1 MLLHRIQFSLLFI
14 FSATLLTG
22 CLSLKEKAAIKAE
35 QDKIEQQ
42 RQLAELRKTFKP
54 PVVIYRI
61 DDHRFFT
68 LEEFNEKR
76 EGYTFY
82 NNTQTQAHFKVYN
95 DSACNFRGRLIWAA
109 TQDDYIAFPA
119 TSSNWHGCAGRR
131 DGCQSSVLLYSKG
144 KLMPLITPLGNKTLN
159 PVHETTYF
167 TIVVTD
173 SYYYIGGSFNSSTQ
187 NIPLDISYWK
197 KEPYPTL
204 EEIKNRTWKPH
215 TLEAPLSGIRT
226 PSGQTRFDCSDPSI
240 SPMSKLGDYG
250 RDYRIKK

>member
-1 MLLHRIQFSLLFI
+1 MFVKLLKLPFI
-14 FSATLLTG
+14 VIISTTLLSG
-22 CLSLKEKAAIKAE
+22 CLSLKEKAAIKAK

-42 RQLAELRKTFKP
+42 RQLEELRKTFKP

-82 NNTQTQAHFKVYN
+82 NNTQTQTHFKVYN
-95 DSACNFRGRLIWAA
+95 SSACNFHGRLIWAA

-119 TSSNWHGCAGRR
+119 TSSNWYGCAGRR
-131 DGCQSSVLLYSKG
+131 DACQSSILLYSKG
-144 KLMPLITPLGNKTLN
+144 KFVPVVTPLGNKTLN

-173 SYYYIGGSFNSSTQ
+173 TDFYIGESSNSSTQ
-187 NIPLDISYWK
+187 EVPLNISYWK

-204 EEIKNRTWKPH
+204 EEVKNRTWKPH
-215 TLEAPLSGIRT
+215 TLEAPNPEMKT
-226 PSGQTRFDCSDPSI
+226 PSGQTQFDCSDPSI

>member
-1 MLLHRIQFSLLFI
+1 MLLHRIKFSLLFI

-95 DSACNFRGRLIWAA
+95 GSACNFRGRLIWAA

-119 TSSNWHGCAGRR
+119 VDSNWEGCAGRR
-131 DGCQSSVLLYSKG
+131 DGCQSSVLRYYRGELV
-144 KLMPLITPLGNKTLN
+144 PLIRPLGNKTLN

-173 SYYYIGGSFNSSTQ
+173 TDFYIGESSNSSTLAY
-187 NIPLDISYWK
+187 PLDNLYWEK
-197 KEPYPTL
+197 YPYPTL
-204 EEIKNRTWKPH
+204 EEVENNKWKPH

>member
-1 MLLHRIQFSLLFI
+1 MLLHRIKFSLLFI
-14 FSATLLTG
+14 LSATLLTG

-95 DSACNFRGRLIWAA
+95 GSACNFHGRLIWAA
-109 TQDDYIAFPA
+109 TQDDYVAFPA

-131 DGCQSSVLLYSKG
+131 DGCQSSILQYFKG
-144 KLMPLITPLGNKTLN
+144 KFMPVVMPLGNKTLN
-159 PVHETTYF
+159 PVKETEYF
-167 TIVVTD
+167 TLVVTD
-173 SYYYIGGSFNSSTQ
+173 NHYYIGK
-187 NIPLDISYWK
+187 SYTPPPK
-197 KEPYPTL
+197 KEPLSDLYWEKYSYDTN
-204 EEIKNRTWKPH
+204 EDIKNRISKPH
-215 TLEAPLSGIRT
+215 ALEAPSYEIKT
-226 PSGQTRFDCSDPSI
+226 PSGQTQFDCSDPSI

-250 RDYRIKK
+250 VDYRLVK

>member
-1 MLLHRIQFSLLFI
+1 MRYKLSYFFILLLST
-14 FSATLLTG
+14 STLSG

-42 RQLAELRKTFKP
+42 RQLEELRKTFKS

-95 DSACNFRGRLIWAA
+95 GSACNFRGRLIWAA

-119 TSSNWHGCAGRR
+119 VDSNWEGCAGRR
-131 DGCQSSVLLYSKG
+131 DACQSSILRYYRGELV
-144 KLMPLITPLGNKTLN
+144 PLITPVGNKTLN
-159 PVHETTYF
+159 PVNEMRKF
-167 TIVVTD
+167 TLVVTD
-173 SYYYIGGSFNSSTQ
+173 THFYIGKSYSSSPQ
-187 NIPLDISYWK
+187 
-197 KEPYPTL
+197 KESLSNLSWDKYPYPTL
-204 EEIKNRTWKPH
+204 EEVENNTSKPH
-215 TLEAPLSGIRT
+215 TLEAPNLEMKT
-226 PSGQTRFDCSDPSI
+226 PSGQTQFDCSDPSI

>member
-1 MLLHRIQFSLLFI
+1 
-14 FSATLLTG
+14 
-22 CLSLKEKAAIKAE
+22 
-35 QDKIEQQ
+35 
-42 RQLAELRKTFKP
+42 
-54 PVVIYRI
+54 
-61 DDHRFFT
+61 
-68 LEEFNEKR
+68 
-76 EGYTFY
+76 
-82 NNTQTQAHFKVYN
+82 
-95 DSACNFRGRLIWAA
+95 
-109 TQDDYIAFPA
+109 
-119 TSSNWHGCAGRR
+119 
-131 DGCQSSVLLYSKG
+131 
-144 KLMPLITPLGNKTLN
+144 MPLITPLGNKTLN

-250 RDYRIKK
+250 RDYIIKK

>member
-1 MLLHRIQFSLLFI
+1 MFVKLLKLPFI
-14 FSATLLTG
+14 VIISTTLLSG

-35 QDKIEQQ
+35 KDKIEQQ
-42 RQLAELRKTFKP
+42 RQLEELRKTFKP

-95 DSACNFRGRLIWAA
+95 GSACNFRGRLIWAA
-109 TQDDYIAFPA
+109 QSDEYIAFPA
-119 TSSNWHGCAGRR
+119 VDSNWEGCAGRR
-131 DGCQSSVLLYSKG
+131 DACQSSILRYYRGELI
-144 KLMPLITPLGNKTLN
+144 PLITPVGNKTLN
-159 PVHETTYF
+159 PVNEMRKF
-167 TIVVTD
+167 TLVVTD
-173 SYYYIGGSFNSSTQ
+173 THFYIGKSYSSSPQ
-187 NIPLDISYWK
+187 
-197 KEPYPTL
+197 KESLSNLSWDKYPYPTL
-204 EEIKNRTWKPH
+204 EEVENNASKPH
-215 TLEAPLSGIRT
+215 TLEAPNPEMKT
-226 PSGQTRFDCSDPSI
+226 PSGQTQFDCSDPSI

>member
-1 MLLHRIQFSLLFI
+1 MLLHRIKFSLLFI
-14 FSATLLTG
+14 LSATLLTG

-95 DSACNFRGRLIWAA
+95 GSACNFRGRLIWAA
-109 TQDDYIAFPA
+109 TQDDYVAFPA

-131 DGCQSSVLLYSKG
+131 DGCQSSVLRYYKG
-144 KLMPLITPLGNKTLN
+144 KLVPLITPVGSKTLK
-159 PVHETTYF
+159 PVNEMKNF
-167 TIVVTD
+167 TLVVTD
-173 SYYYIGGSFNSSTQ
+173 THFYIGKGYSASPQ
-187 NIPLDISYWK
+187 KEPLSDLYWK
-197 KEPYPTL
+197 KYPYPTP
-204 EEIKNRTWKPH
+204 EEVENNTWKPH
-215 TLEAPLSGIRT
+215 TLETPSAKLRT
-226 PSGQTRFDCSDPSI
+226 PSGQTQFDCSDPSI

-250 RDYRIKK
+250 VDYRLVK

>member
-1 MLLHRIQFSLLFI
+1 MFVKLLKLPFI
-14 FSATLLTG
+14 VIISTTLLSG

-42 RQLAELRKTFKP
+42 RQLEELRKTFKP

-95 DSACNFRGRLIWAA
+95 GSACNFRGRLIWTA
-109 TQDDYIAFPA
+109 QSDEYIAFPA
-119 TSSNWHGCAGRR
+119 VDSNWEGCAGRR
-131 DGCQSSVLLYSKG
+131 DACQSSVLRYYKG
-144 KLMPLITPLGNKTLN
+144 ELVPLIRPLGNKTLN

-173 SYYYIGGSFNSSTQ
+173 TDFYIGESSNSSTLVY
-187 NIPLDISYWK
+187 PLDNLYWEK
-197 KEPYPTL
+197 YPYPTL
-204 EEIKNRTWKPH
+204 EEVKKHTGKPFVK
-215 TLEAPLSGIRT
+215 EAPNPEIRT
-226 PSGQTRFDCSDPSI
+226 PSGQIQFDCSDPSI